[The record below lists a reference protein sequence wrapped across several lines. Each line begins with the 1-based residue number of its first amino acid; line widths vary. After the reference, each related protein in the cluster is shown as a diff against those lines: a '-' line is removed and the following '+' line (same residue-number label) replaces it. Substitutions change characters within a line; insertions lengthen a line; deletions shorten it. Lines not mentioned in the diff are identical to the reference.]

1 MKFNTAWSKILIVI
15 LILFFYSLGL
25 VHQINLPTEDLGRH
39 IKNGEI
45 IWQTK
50 TIPQTNLYSYSQPD
64 YPFLNHHWLSGL
76 IFYFIFQLTGFNGLI
91 IFKTILLLAAFLL
104 VFVLAVKKG
113 NFWLGALFSLP
124 IIFILNERTVVRP
137 EIFSYLFIS
146 VFLYLL
152 INFGQKPG
160 WKIFWLVPLQLLW
173 VNLHIYFIIG
183 ILMTAGYVLGQ
194 IICRKK
200 NLKKL
205 FLLLLLLILVCL
217 ANPAGFQGVLQPL
230 NIFQNYGYQI
240 VENKSP
246 FFLEHLMDDPAILFF
261 KITTFIL
268 ILSFLFNLK
277 RFSPFLFLASV
288 SVVLASCQMVRNFP
302 LLGLIALPILSI
314 NLRIF
319 FNYLGTR
326 LPKKKSNSL
335 KKIFPLLFILFLLVI
350 ILLTLFNR
358 IKTNN
363 KQIGLGLTPQS
374 TDSAAF
380 FKKEKLVGPIFN
392 NYDIGSYLIFE
403 LEPQEKI
410 FVDNRPEA
418 YPASFF
424 EEIYKPIQLD
434 EEKWQL
440 YLEKYN
446 FNVIFFTH
454 QESTPWGR
462 SFLIKRLADP
472 DWALIQAD
480 AQAVILIKNEPA
492 NQPLIKKFQITKE
505 DIEEKISSLI
515 GSSEIK
521 MRMAA
526 LNLLELMARYDLA
539 LQLCQ
544 KILQDHPRNSQI
556 YLEMAVLE
564 SQSGKL
570 NDLLTAKRYLEKA
583 IQLGQDLPSVYVRLG
598 LIHFQLNQY
607 EEAKK
612 AWQKALQINKDN
624 EHAKEYLKQYQNL
637 NLP

>member
-39 IKNGEI
+39 LKNGEI

-64 YPFLNHHWLSGL
+64 YPFSNHHWLSGL
-76 IFYFIFQLTGFNGLI
+76 IFYFIFQWTGFNGLI
-91 IFKTILLLAAFLL
+91 IFKTILLLTAFLL
-104 VFVLAVKKG
+104 VFILAVKKG
-113 NFWLGALFSLP
+113 NFWLTALLALP
-124 IIFILNERTVVRP
+124 IIFILNERTVIRP
-137 EIFSYLFIS
+137 EIFSYLLTS
-146 VFLYLL
+146 VFLYFL

-160 WKIFWLVPLQLLW
+160 WKIFWLIPLQLLW
-173 VNLHIYFIIG
+173 VNLHIYFPIG
-183 ILMTAGYVLGQ
+183 ILMTAGYILGQ
-194 IICRKK
+194 VILRKK

-205 FLLLLLLILVCL
+205 SFLLLLLILVCL
-217 ANPAGFQGVLQPL
+217 ANPAGLQGVLQPL
-230 NIFQNYGYQI
+230 NIFKNYGYQI

-246 FFLEHLMDDPAILFF
+246 FFLEHLMADPAILFF
-261 KITTFIL
+261 KIITFIL

-277 RFSPFLFLASV
+277 RFSPFLFLASMA
-288 SVVLASCQMVRNFP
+288 VVLASCQMVRNFP
-302 LLGLIALPILSI
+302 LLGLIALPVLSI
-314 NLRIF
+314 NLKTL
-319 FNYLGTR
+319 FNAGLK
-326 LPKKKSNSL
+326 LFKKRFS
-335 KKIFPLLFILFLLVI
+335 FLFILFLLI
-350 ILLTLFNR
+350 IIVLTLFNH
-358 IKTNN
+358 IKLNN
-363 KQIGLGLTPQS
+363 KQRGLGLTSQS

-380 FKKEKLVGPIFN
+380 FKKEKLTGPIFN

-403 LEPQEKI
+403 LEPQEKV

-424 EEIYKPIQLD
+424 EEVYKPSQLD

-440 YLEKYN
+440 YSEKYN
-446 FNVIFFTH
+446 FKVIFFTH

-472 DWALIQAD
+472 DWALVQAD

-492 NQPLIKKFQITKE
+492 NQPLIKKFQITK
-505 DIEEKISSLI
+505 DNIEEKISSLI
-515 GSSEIK
+515 NSSEIK

-526 LNLLELMARYDLA
+526 LNLLELMAQYDLA

-544 KILQDHPRNSQI
+544 EILQDHPRNGRV
-556 YLEMAVLE
+556 YLEMAWLK

-570 NDLLTAKRYLEKA
+570 SDLLTSQRHLEKA
-583 IQLGQDLPSVYVRLG
+583 IQLGQDLPLVYVRLG
-598 LIHFQLNQY
+598 LIHFQLNQF

-612 AWQKALQINKDN
+612 AWQKALQIDKDN
-624 EHAKEYLKQYQNL
+624 EHAQEYLKQYQNL

>member
-1 MKFNTAWSKILIVI
+1 MKFNTAWSKILIVV

-39 IKNGEI
+39 LKNGEI

-64 YPFLNHHWLSGL
+64 YPFSNHHWLSGL
-76 IFYFIFQLTGFNGLI
+76 IFYFIFQWTGFNGLI
-91 IFKTILLLAAFLL
+91 IFKTILLLTAFLL
-104 VFVLAVKKG
+104 VFILAVKKG
-113 NFWLGALFSLP
+113 NFWLTALLALP
-124 IIFILNERTVVRP
+124 IIFILNERTVIRP
-137 EIFSYLFIS
+137 EIFSYLLTS
-146 VFLYLL
+146 VFLYFL

-160 WKIFWLVPLQLLW
+160 WKIFWLIPLQLLW
-173 VNLHIYFIIG
+173 VNLHIYFPIG
-183 ILMTAGYVLGQ
+183 ILMTAGYILGQ
-194 IICRKK
+194 VILRKK

-205 FLLLLLLILVCL
+205 SFLLLLLILVCL
-217 ANPAGFQGVLQPL
+217 ANPAGLQGVLQPL
-230 NIFQNYGYQI
+230 NIFKNYGYQI

-246 FFLEHLMDDPAILFF
+246 FFLEHLMADPAILFF
-261 KITTFIL
+261 KIITFIL

-277 RFSPFLFLASV
+277 RFSPFLFLASMA
-288 SVVLASCQMVRNFP
+288 VVLASCQMVRNFP
-302 LLGLIALPILSI
+302 LLGLIALPVLSI
-314 NLRIF
+314 NLKTL
-319 FNYLGTR
+319 FNAGLK
-326 LPKKKSNSL
+326 LFKKRFS
-335 KKIFPLLFILFLLVI
+335 FLFILFLLI
-350 ILLTLFNR
+350 IIVLTLFNH
-358 IKTNN
+358 IKLNN
-363 KQIGLGLTPQS
+363 KQRGLGLTSQS

-380 FKKEKLVGPIFN
+380 FKKEKLTGPIFN

-403 LEPQEKI
+403 LEPQEKV

-424 EEIYKPIQLD
+424 EEVYKPSQLD

-440 YLEKYN
+440 YSEKYN
-446 FNVIFFTH
+446 FKVIFFTH

-472 DWALIQAD
+472 DWALVQAD

-492 NQPLIKKFQITKE
+492 NQPLIKKFQITK
-505 DIEEKISSLI
+505 DNIEEKISSLI
-515 GSSEIK
+515 NSSEIK

-526 LNLLELMARYDLA
+526 LNLLELMAQYDLA

-544 KILQDHPRNSQI
+544 EILQDHPRNGRV
-556 YLEMAVLE
+556 YLEMAWLK

-570 NDLLTAKRYLEKA
+570 SDLLTSQRHLEKA
-583 IQLGQDLPSVYVRLG
+583 IQLGQDLPLVYVRLG
-598 LIHFQLNQY
+598 LIHFQLNQF

-612 AWQKALQINKDN
+612 AWQKALQIDKDN
-624 EHAKEYLKQYQNL
+624 EHAQEYLKQYQNL

>member
-1 MKFNTAWSKILIVI
+1 MQFNTAWSKILIVI

-113 NFWLGALFSLP
+113 GFWLAALFSLP
-124 IIFILNERTVVRP
+124 IIFILNERTVIRP

-146 VFLYLL
+146 IFLYLL

-173 VNLHIYFIIG
+173 VNLHIYFPIG
-183 ILMTAGYVLGQ
+183 ILMTAGYILGQ

-217 ANPAGFQGVLQPL
+217 ANPSGLQGVLQPL
-230 NIFQNYGYQI
+230 KIFQNYGYQI

-246 FFLEHLMDDPAILFF
+246 FFLEHLMDNPAILFF

-277 RFSPFLFLASV
+277 RFSPFLFLAST
-288 SVVLASCQMVRNFP
+288 SVVLASCQMIRNFP
-302 LLGLIALPILSI
+302 LLGLIALPVLSI
-314 NLRIF
+314 NLKIF
-319 FNYLGTR
+319 FDYLGVR

-335 KKIFPLLFILFLLVI
+335 KKIFPWLFILFLLVI
-350 ILLTLFNR
+350 ILLTLFNQ
-358 IKTNN
+358 IKLNN
-363 KQIGLGLTPQS
+363 KQRGFGLTLQS
-374 TDSAAF
+374 TNSAAF

-403 LEPQEKI
+403 LYPQEKI

-440 YLEKYN
+440 YSEEYS
-446 FNVIFFTH
+446 FNIIFFTH

-480 AQAVILIKNEPA
+480 AQAVILIKSEPA

-505 DIEEKISSLI
+505 NIEEKISSLI

-521 MRMAA
+521 MRIAA

-544 KILQDHPRNSQI
+544 EILQDYPQDGRI
-556 YLEMAVLE
+556 YLEMAVLK
-564 SQSGKL
+564 SRSGKL
-570 NDLLTAKRYLEKA
+570 SDLLTAKRYLEKA
-583 IQLGQDLPSVYVRLG
+583 IQLGQDLPSAYVRLG

-612 AWQKALQINKDN
+612 AWEKALQINKDN
-624 EHAKEYLKQYQNL
+624 EHAKEYLKQYQSL